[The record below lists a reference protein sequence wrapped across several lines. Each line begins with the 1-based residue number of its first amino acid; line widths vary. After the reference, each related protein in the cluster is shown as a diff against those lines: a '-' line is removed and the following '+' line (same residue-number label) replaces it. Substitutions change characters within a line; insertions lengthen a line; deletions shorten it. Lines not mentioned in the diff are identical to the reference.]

1 MRGASGGAELEPQ
14 CAARREPEP
23 AVGRLAVDK
32 KPASVRGLVR
42 HPRAVAAS
50 LLADHKQQ
58 SDARFARGPQR
69 VGRRDL
75 RGKNPFGVARPAPV
89 EAIAVHTAREKR
101 RHAVEMCREDNRG

>member
-1 MRGASGGAELEPQ
+1 MRGAPGGAELEPQ
-14 CAARREPEP
+14 DAARREPEP

-50 LLADHKQQ
+50 LLAAQKQQ
-58 SDARFARGPQR
+58 PAARLPCAAKR

-75 RGKNPFGVARPAPV
+75 RGKNPFGIARAAAV
-89 EAIAVHTAREKR
+89 EAIAVHMAREER
-101 RHAVEMCREDNRG
+101 RHAVKM